1 MSPKKAAAP
10 VEVAPGVHFVQGPA
24 SNWTILGGD
33 GTLTL
38 VDAGYPADLELV
50 ESSLRAVASA
60 TGAGDARLTSVLVT
74 HGHSDHIGTVSA
86 LRRRHGFEVFA
97 AHAEVPNVTR
107 EQLHQ
112 VTVGDVLPHL
122 YKPRFARW
130 VLHAVRAGGLG
141 DVAVTDVVPL
151 DLGASRTFSG
161 HRVVPTAAVGHTPGH
176 TVFALPDDDV
186 LITGD
191 ALVTGHPTSRLDGVQ
206 MLHPIFHSDLAEAG
220 RTYGRLVD
228 RGARV
233 VLPGHG
239 PVLRR

>member
-24 SNWTILGGD
+24 SNWTILEGD

-38 VDAGYPADLELV
+38 VDAGYPADHELV
-50 ESSLRAVASA
+50 ESSLRAVATA

-74 HGHSDHIGTVSA
+74 HGHSDHIGTITA
-86 LRRRHGFEVFA
+86 LRRRHRFEVLA
-97 AHAEVPNVTR
+97 APAEVPNVTR

-112 VTVGDVLPHL
+112 VGVRDVLPHL

-141 DVAVTDVVPL
+141 DVAVADVLPL
-151 DLGASRTFSG
+151 ELGVTRTFSG
-161 HRVVPTAAVGHTPGH
+161 HRVVPTTAVGHTPGH

-186 LITGD
+186 LVTGD

-228 RGARV
+228 LHARV

-239 PVLRR
+239 PALVH

>member
-1 MSPKKAAAP
+1 MSRPGVAP
-10 VEVAPGVHFVQGPA
+10 VEVAPGVHFVEGPA
-24 SNWTILGGD
+24 SNWTILSGD
-33 GTLTL
+33 GTMTL

-50 ESSLRAVASA
+50 EASLRSVAADS
-60 TGAGDARLTSVLVT
+60 GPQLPRLTSVLVT
-74 HGHSDHIGTVSA
+74 HGHSDHIGTLTA
-86 LRRRHGFEVFA
+86 LRRRHEFDVLA
-97 AHAEVPNVTR
+97 APAEVPNVTR

-141 DVAVTDVVPL
+141 DVGVPDVVPL
-151 DLGASRTFSG
+151 DLGSARTFSG

-176 TVFALPDDDV
+176 TVYALPDDDV

-206 MLHPIFHSDLAEAG
+206 MLHPIFHDDLAEAG
-220 RTYGRLVD
+220 RTYGRLVEH
-228 RGARV
+228 RARV

-239 PVLRR
+239 PALLR

>member
-1 MSPKKAAAP
+1 
-10 VEVAPGVHFVQGPA
+10 
-24 SNWTILGGD
+24 
-33 GTLTL
+33 
-38 VDAGYPADLELV
+38 
-50 ESSLRAVASA
+50 
-60 TGAGDARLTSVLVT
+60 
-74 HGHSDHIGTVSA
+74 
-86 LRRRHGFEVFA
+86 
-97 AHAEVPNVTR
+97 VPNVTR

>member
-38 VDAGYPADLELV
+38 VDAGYPADHELV
-50 ESSLRAVASA
+50 ESPLRAVATA
-60 TGAGDARLTSVLVT
+60 TGHGDARLTSVLVT
-74 HGHSDHIGTVSA
+74 HGHSDHIGTITA
-86 LRRRHGFEVFA
+86 LRRRHRFEVLA
-97 AHAEVPNVTR
+97 APAEVPNVTR

-112 VTVGDVLPHL
+112 VGVRDVLPHL

-141 DVAVTDVVPL
+141 DVAVLAVLPL
-151 DLGASRTFSG
+151 ELGVARTFSG
-161 HRVVPTAAVGHTPGH
+161 HRVVPTTAVGHTPGH

-186 LITGD
+186 LVTGD

-228 RGARV
+228 RRARV

-239 PVLRR
+239 PALVH

>member
-1 MSPKKAAAP
+1 MSPTRPAAP
-10 VEVAPGVHFVQGPA
+10 VEVAPGVHFVEGPA
-24 SNWTILGGD
+24 SNWTILAGD

-60 TGAGDARLTSVLVT
+60 TDGDARLTSVLVT

>member
-1 MSPKKAAAP
+1 MSRAEVRP
-10 VEVAPGVHFVQGPA
+10 VEVAPGVHFVEGPA
-24 SNWTILGGD
+24 SNWTVLAGD

-50 ESSLRAVASA
+50 ERSLREVATA
-60 TGAGDARLTSVLVT
+60 TGDADARLTGVLVT
-74 HGHSDHIGTVSA
+74 HGHSDHIGTIRG
-86 LRRRHGFEVFA
+86 LRRHHEFDVFA
-97 AHAEVPNVTR
+97 APAEVPNVTR

-141 DVAVTDVVPL
+141 DVGVADVRSLPL
-151 DLGASRTFSG
+151 GVAGTFSG
-161 HRVVPTAAVGHTPGH
+161 HRVVPTSAVGHTPGH

-191 ALVTGHPTSRLDGVQ
+191 ALVTGHPTSRLTGVQ

-228 RGARV
+228 HRARV

-239 PVLRR
+239 PALHR

>member
-1 MSPKKAAAP
+1 
-10 VEVAPGVHFVQGPA
+10 VHFVEGPA
-24 SNWTILGGD
+24 SNWTVLAGD

-50 ESSLRAVASA
+50 ESSLRAAARAS
-60 TGAGDARLTSVLVT
+60 GDVDAPLTAVLVT
-74 HGHSDHIGTVSA
+74 HGHSDHIGTIGA
-86 LRRRHGFEVFA
+86 LRRARRFDVFA
-97 AHAEVPNVTR
+97 APAEVPNVTR

-122 YKPRFARW
+122 HKPRFARW

-141 DVAVTDVVPL
+141 DVAVADVEPL
-151 DLGASRTFSG
+151 DLGTSRVFSG

-206 MLHPIFHSDLAEAG
+206 MLHPIFHTDLAEAG

-228 RGARV
+228 HGARV

-239 PVLRR
+239 PALVP

>member
-38 VDAGYPADLELV
+38 VDAGYPADHELV
-50 ESSLRAVASA
+50 ESSLRAVATA

-74 HGHSDHIGTVSA
+74 HGHSDHIGTITA
-86 LRRRHGFEVFA
+86 LRRRLRFEVLA
-97 AHAEVPNVTR
+97 APAEVPIVTR

-112 VTVGDVLPHL
+112 VGIRDVLPHL

-141 DVAVTDVVPL
+141 DVAVADVLPL
-151 DLGASRTFSG
+151 ELGVTRTFSG
-161 HRVVPTAAVGHTPGH
+161 HRVVPTTAVGHTPGH

-228 RGARV
+228 RRARV

-239 PVLRR
+239 PALLH

>member
-38 VDAGYPADLELV
+38 VDAGYPADHELV
-50 ESSLRAVASA
+50 VSSLRAVATA
-60 TGAGDARLTSVLVT
+60 TGHGDARLTSVLVT
-74 HGHSDHIGTVSA
+74 HGHSDHIGTITA
-86 LRRRHGFEVFA
+86 LRRRHRFEVLA
-97 AHAEVPNVTR
+97 APAEVPNVTR

-112 VTVGDVLPHL
+112 VGVRDVLPHL

-141 DVAVTDVVPL
+141 DVAVADVLPL
-151 DLGASRTFSG
+151 ELGVTRTFSG
-161 HRVVPTAAVGHTPGH
+161 HRVVPTTAVGHTPGH

-186 LITGD
+186 LVTGD

-228 RGARV
+228 RRARV

-239 PVLRR
+239 PALVH

>member
-1 MSPKKAAAP
+1 MSRADAAAP
-10 VEVAPGVHFVQGPA
+10 VEVAPGVHFVRGPA
-24 SNWTILGGD
+24 SNWTILEGD

-38 VDAGYPADLELV
+38 VDAGYPADHELV
-50 ESSLRAVASA
+50 ESSLRAVATA

-74 HGHSDHIGTVSA
+74 HGHSDHIGTITA
-86 LRRRHGFEVFA
+86 LRRRHRFEVLA
-97 AHAEVPNVTR
+97 APAEVPNVTR

-112 VTVGDVLPHL
+112 VGVRDVLPHL

-141 DVAVTDVVPL
+141 DVAVADVLPL
-151 DLGASRTFSG
+151 ELGVTRTFSG
-161 HRVVPTAAVGHTPGH
+161 HRVVPTTAVGHTPGH

-186 LITGD
+186 LVTGD

-228 RGARV
+228 RRARV

-239 PVLRR
+239 PALVH

>member
-1 MSPKKAAAP
+1 MRGSSAP
-10 VEVAPGVHFVQGPA
+10 VEVAPGVHFVEGPA
-24 SNWTILGGD
+24 SNWTILVGG

-38 VDAGYPADLELV
+38 VDAGYPADLDLV
-50 ESSLRAVASA
+50 ESSLRAVAA
-60 TGAGDARLTSVLVT
+60 TNEGDARLTSVLVT
-74 HGHSDHIGTVSA
+74 HGHSDHIGTITA
-86 LRRRHGFEVFA
+86 LRRRHRFEVLA
-97 AHAEVPNVTR
+97 APAEVPNVTR

-112 VTVGDVLPHL
+112 VGVRDVLPHL

-141 DVAVTDVVPL
+141 DVAVADVLPL
-151 DLGASRTFSG
+151 ELGVTRTFSG
-161 HRVVPTAAVGHTPGH
+161 HRVVPTTAVGHTPGH

-191 ALVTGHPTSRLDGVQ
+191 ALVTGHPTSRLEGVQ

-239 PVLRR
+239 PALRH